1 MLIIPRKVYLSAKGR
16 YIFNKEGGLGYFSS
30 FFLKNFEALPFFLPS
45 KKVTPLLKQNKNR

>member
-1 MLIIPRKVYLSAKGR
+1 MLIIPRKVYLSAKGM

-45 KKVTPLLKQNKNR
+45 KQVTPLLKQNKNR